1 LNLAVRGISLMN
13 GEATHK
19 PAHDPQDLARLL
31 ASREQAGDVEGMA
44 TGNWP
49 AAKMLFEDFTS
60 SW

>member
-1 LNLAVRGISLMN
+1 MN
-13 GEATHK
+13 CEATHK

-31 ASREQAGDVEGMA
+31 ASRQQAGDVEGMA

-49 AAKMLFEDFTS
+49 AAKMLFADFTS